1 MQKAEKYKK
10 ELQNLEKEANVIES
24 LSKVLKGRNFMKYLT
39 NRQLQYITEE
49 ASKRLGQITNHRYE
63 LLADGVEFQIKDN
76 ASGGS
81 IRATETLSGGEVFLT
96 SFALALALSSK
107 IQMKNTASLEF
118 FFLDEGFGTL
128 DSNLIDVVMSSLE
141 RLYEQR
147 LHVGLIS
154 HVEELKERIA
164 MRLIVTAAKPKIE
177 GSKVT
182 LESI

>member
-1 MQKAEKYKK
+1 M
-10 ELQNLEKEANVIES
+10 
-24 LSKVLKGRNFMKYLT
+24 
-39 NRQLQYITEE
+39 
-49 ASKRLGQITNHRYE
+49 
-63 LLADGVEFQIKDN
+63 
-76 ASGGS
+76 
-81 IRATETLSGGEVFLT
+81 FLT

-107 IQMKNTASLEF
+107 IQMKNTAPLEF